1 MSDAFRVDPAQLADV
16 VARMAEFGRY
26 SEILLTRIDSAVDS
40 VHAAWNGEGA
50 AAHAEAHRRW
60 THGESVMREAL
71 ARLTSAGVTA
81 HANYTAAIAT
91 NFAMW
96 S

>member
-1 MSDAFRVDPAQLADV
+1 MPDGFRVDPAQLADV

-26 SEILLTRIDSAVDS
+26 SEILLTQIDSAVDS
-40 VHAAWNGEGA
+40 VHATWTGEGA

-60 THGESVMREAL
+60 THGEAVMREAL
-71 ARLTSAGVTA
+71 TLLTSAGATA